1 MMAANWSRNFVK
13 SNQSFANVSS
23 KSYKSYNSILRAYL
37 TFLFFSMDIIVE
49 TCPVCFTSNGLR
61 YFEYQCMRYVFN
73 ANKHRF
79 EPYEFD
85 LGNTHRTLHEYG
97 KGITTKE
104 AEARQGLLGSNL
116 IKVRVPTIPMA
127 IAQE

>member
-1 MMAANWSRNFVK
+1 
-13 SNQSFANVSS
+13 
-23 KSYKSYNSILRAYL
+23 
-37 TFLFFSMDIIVE
+37 MDIIVE
-49 TCPVCFTSNGLR
+49 TCRVRFTSNGLR

-73 ANKHRF
+73 TEKHRF

-85 LGNTHRTLHEYG
+85 LGNTHRKLQEYG
-97 KGITTKE
+97 KGITSEE
-104 AEARQGLLGSNL
+104 AEARQGLLGPNL